1 VGGAVA
7 CFLFVNS
14 SGRQGAPS
22 PYEVLAGVLVQERD
36 IWNLSQ
42 AIVDAEVRHFGRRLC
57 ADWAPPKA
65 RALLK
70 PKVFRQASRVPALP
84 HEQRRE
90 LSRSCLEAPE
100 KASLT
105 AQAALAQAKLAYVG
119 DVLELAARYRCKYL
133 ASIVG
138 KSAPRPLP
146 GQLRKDYAYL
156 FERFFYSLDDSAT
169 QPLGLV
175 VDSVRSGALG
185 RQLKLQMERYFR
197 STLKGRQRASL
208 VLPEPV
214 HVSGDLTSVVSLAGL
229 VAYITS
235 WAFRTKELGEPA
247 RFQLSPF
254 KEQVRALRYR
264 AVRDIGD
271 NPNFVIWGFAVI
283 PDVRMREDREA
294 EGQ

>member
-1 VGGAVA
+1 MA
-7 CFLFVNS
+7 CFLFVNA

-36 IWNLSQ
+36 IWNLAQ
-42 AIVDAEVRHFGRRLC
+42 AMADAEVRHFGRRL
-57 ADWAPPKA
+57 APSGPPKA

-70 PKVFRQASRVPALP
+70 PKVFRQAGRVPSLP
-84 HEQRRE
+84 IDQRRE
-90 LSRSCLEAPE
+90 LSRGCLESPE
-100 KASLT
+100 RAT
-105 AQAALAQAKLAYVG
+105 VVAQAALAQAKLAYVS

-138 KSAPRPLP
+138 KNAPRPLP

-156 FERFFYSLDDSAT
+156 FERFFYSLDDTAS

-175 VDSVRSGALG
+175 VDGVGSGALG
-185 RQLKLQMERYFR
+185 RQLRVQMERYFR
-197 STLKGRQRASL
+197 ATLKGRQRASL

-214 HVSGDLTSVVSLAGL
+214 QVNGDLRSVVSLAGL

-247 RFQLSPF
+247 RYQLSPF

-294 EGQ
+294 EG

>member
-1 VGGAVA
+1 MA

-36 IWNLSQ
+36 VWNLSQ
-42 AIVDAEVRHFGRRLC
+42 AMVDAEVRHFGRRFSP
-57 ADWAPPKA
+57 DWTPPRA
-65 RALLK
+65 RQLLK
-70 PKVFRQASRVPALP
+70 PKVFRQVGRVQALP
-84 HEQRRE
+84 VEQRRE
-90 LSRSCLEAPE
+90 LARSCLEARE
-100 KASLT
+100 QAGVT
-105 AQAALAQAKLAYVG
+105 MQAALAQAKLAYVG
-119 DVLELAARYRCKYL
+119 DILELAARYRCKYL

-138 KSAPRPLP
+138 KNAPRPQA
-146 GQLRKDYAYL
+146 GQLRKDFAYL
-156 FERFFYSLDDSAT
+156 FERFFYSLDDTAT
-169 QPLGLV
+169 QPLGLI
-175 VDSVRSGALG
+175 VDGFRSGALG
-185 RQLKLQMERYFR
+185 RQLRVQMDRYFR
-197 STLKGRQRASL
+197 ATLKGRQRASL

-214 HVSGDLTSVVSLAGL
+214 QVGGDLTSMVALAGL

-247 RFQLSPF
+247 RYQLGPF

-283 PDVRMREDREA
+283 PDVRMREDRDA
-294 EGQ
+294 EG